1 VRYSLVIATSLALF
15 FAAANASAKEAFH
28 RWVDEHGVT
37 HYSKTK
43 PANRDSVVVQADS
56 KTTISGGEP
65 GAPKSSA
72 DGQTSESGT
81 EASTAST
88 IAQWC
93 AHHRETLDIL
103 TNNSRVHQTDPQT
116 GEKTILTEPERARL
130 IQETQ
135 QQLQDC
141 PP

>member
-1 VRYSLVIATSLALF
+1 MATSLALF
-15 FAAANASAKEAFH
+15 YAAANASAKEAFH
-28 RWVDEHGVT
+28 RCVDEHGVT

-72 DGQTSESGT
+72 DGQTSESST
-81 EASTAST
+81 EAST

-103 TNNSRVHQTDPQT
+103 TKNTRVHQTDPQT